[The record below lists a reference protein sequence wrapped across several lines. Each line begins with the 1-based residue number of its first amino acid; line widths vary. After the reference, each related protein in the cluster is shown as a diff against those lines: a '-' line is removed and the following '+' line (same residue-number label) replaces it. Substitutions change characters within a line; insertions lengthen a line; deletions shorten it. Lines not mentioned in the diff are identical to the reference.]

1 MLADCED
8 VQQSLCRVLVRAVSS
23 VDHASLEMLREQ
35 VRSSRTAMSHDN
47 KVDAHC
53 LNVPGRID
61 EGLAFRDAAARSRE
75 VNGISA
81 QAFGCEA
88 EARPRPCRWFEEE
101 VRDDGARECFEL
113 GLTFGRESFELGSL
127 IENLCDLGGGQFLK
141 TEKMFAGP
149 NGSR

>member
-1 MLADCED
+1 MLANRED
-8 VQQSLCRVLVRAVSS
+8 IQQSLCRVLVRAVSG
-23 VDHASLEMLREQ
+23 VDHSSLEMFREQ

-47 KVDAHC
+47 KVDSHR
-53 LNVPGRID
+53 LNVPRGID
-61 EGLAFRDAAARSRE
+61 EGLTFGNAAARSGE
-75 VNGISA
+75 VDGISA
-81 QAFGCEA
+81 QAFGREA

-113 GLTFGRESFELGSL
+113 GLTFGRESFELGCL
-127 IENLCDLGGGQFLK
+127 IENLCDLGRGQFLK